1 MGTNTKIQWTHHT
14 FQPWIGC
21 EKVSEGCKF
30 CYAECSTPAR
40 VSAHRGLPLWGAN
53 AHRHITGE
61 SNWRLPLKWNREA
74 ARDGVR
80 RRVFCAS
87 LADIFEEYRG
97 PDAAAVALAQSR
109 LFALTEKTPN
119 LLWLLLTKRPENVLP
134 FVPDNWIADK
144 WPSNVWLGFTAE
156 NQQRFDERWEH
167 AKRIPAPVIF
177 TSIEPQIGPVV
188 LPADYLARG
197 QRVWPFI
204 GGESGP
210 SARTFDLVW
219 ARNIINQCLPAG
231 VPAFM
236 KQAGSRPYSSDK
248 ARDYPGRK
256 VWMWGAKDT
265 LEQKLLLDFADKK
278 GGDPE
283 EWPEDLR
290 VRQIPEFAALPS
302 SEAQEEQP
310 KRRAVRT

>member
-1 MGTNTKIQWTHHT
+1 MGANSLIQWTDHT
-14 FQPWIGC
+14 FNPWRGC
-21 EKVSEGCKF
+21 TKISEGCKN
-30 CYAECSTPAR
+30 CYAETFVTKR
-40 VSAHRGLPLWGAN
+40 QGLPVWGQN
-53 AHRHITGE
+53 AERRVAAE
-61 SNWRLPLKWNREA
+61 STWKHPEKWDREA

-134 FVPDNWIADK
+134 FVPERWVDGVPQSA
-144 WPSNVWLGFTAE
+144 WPSNVWIGFTAE
-156 NQQRFDERWEH
+156 NQDRFDERWEH

-204 GGESGP
+204 GGESGNG
-210 SARTFDLVW
+210 ARPFNPAW
-219 ARNIINQCLPAG
+219 ADWIVSQCKASG
-231 VPAFM
+231 VPVFV
-236 KQAGSRPYSSDK
+236 KQMGSNPTLRSGS
-248 ARDYPGRK
+248 G
-256 VWMWGAKDT
+256 WGPIK
-265 LEQKLLLDFADKK
+265 DKK
-278 GGDPE
+278 GGDPA
-283 EWPEDLR
+283 EWSAQLR
-290 VRQIPEFAALPS
+290 VREFPDVAF
-302 SEAQEEQP
+302 
-310 KRRAVRT
+310 KRVEVKP